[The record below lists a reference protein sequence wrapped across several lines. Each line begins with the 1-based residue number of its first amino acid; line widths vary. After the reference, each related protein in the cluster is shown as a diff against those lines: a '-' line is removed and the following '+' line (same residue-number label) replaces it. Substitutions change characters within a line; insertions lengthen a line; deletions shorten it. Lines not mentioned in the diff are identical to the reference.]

1 MNFQLA
7 SQACKHSPIII
18 IIIIIIII
26 GINLGNQRDNVP
38 LINLYQFAWKMLLGL
53 PLLRHRF
60 GL

>member
-7 SQACKHSPIII
+7 SQACKHSPI

>member
-7 SQACKHSPIII
+7 SQACKHSP

>member
-7 SQACKHSPIII
+7 SQACKHSP
-18 IIIIIIII
+18 IIIIIII